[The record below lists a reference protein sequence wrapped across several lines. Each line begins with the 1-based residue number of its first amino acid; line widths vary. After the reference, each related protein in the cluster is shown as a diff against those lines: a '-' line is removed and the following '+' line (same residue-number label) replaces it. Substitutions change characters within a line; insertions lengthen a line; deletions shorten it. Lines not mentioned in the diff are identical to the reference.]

1 MKHLIRKVSE
11 AILILISGVI
21 LGLILPLFF
30 SLIISI
36 LTSFKLIEVTSS
48 VPFWVFS
55 VIGIGLAYVY
65 INSLI
70 GSKDSF

>member
-1 MKHLIRKVSE
+1 MKHLITKVSE

-36 LTSFKLIEVTSS
+36 LTSFKFIEVTSS

-55 VIGIGLAYVY
+55 IIGIVSAYVY
-65 INSLI
+65 INSII
-70 GSKDSF
+70 GSKDNF